1 MKQFR
6 ISLTVSILSSLAC
19 LLVLTWLLLS
29 LISFKT
35 AEKDLLNT
43 KNDEARILLAAF
55 VEVLPPSLERLA
67 ENPVI
72 RTFSARLAKEKD
84 FAGIYVGDG
93 GGKPLYIV
101 RDQRGTDSQLE
112 YTLKNGRESFAY
124 SRDGRFI
131 FRYAP
136 VYSGNRVTGAARLT
150 LSLAKAQE
158 RLRESRRLFL
168 AYFVLDFLLLL
179 GFGSFLLSRIIVV
192 PVRKLLTATARIA
205 TGDYRHVVK
214 VPGSA
219 EIAELAES
227 FNAMAEALEQN
238 RLEVERT
245 VASLEKA
252 NQELQL
258 AREETV
264 RSEKMASVGLLA
276 AGMAHEVGT
285 PLAAIIGYACILK
298 DELKDD
304 EVKADYLHRIEAEAG
319 RIDRIVRG
327 LLDYA
332 RPTQTKYEQVKVA
345 QLVVETVDLLKDQG
359 VLKSLDLSLQLS
371 ENLPIINIDPHQL
384 QQVLIN
390 LLINARDAMPAGGS
404 LGIKTSLV
412 LYDRPPI
419 HNPDS
424 GLMVVG
430 RRKGD
435 FNSAFSLASV
445 NKQRV
450 DSWLLISVMDNGE
463 GIAAENLEKIFDPF
477 FTTKEPGKGT
487 GLGLAICARIIDSFN
502 GRIIAESETGKGTV
516 ITMWLPVPKGKD

>member
-1 MKQFR
+1 MKPFR

-35 AEKDLLNT
+35 AEKDLLT
-43 KNDEARILLAAF
+43 QKNNEARVILAAF
-55 VEVLPPSLERLA
+55 VEVTPAALDALPQSSMLT
-67 ENPVI
+67 
-72 RTFSARLAKEKD
+72 TFAARLAKESD
-84 FAGIYVGDG
+84 FAGIYVVDG
-93 GGKPLYIV
+93 NGKAVYALAD
-101 RDQRGTDSQLE
+101 RAGFDR
-112 YTLKNGRESFAY
+112 TLADTVKNGREAFAY
-124 SRDGRFI
+124 SRDGRYL

-136 VYSGNRVTGAARLT
+136 IHSGDQVVGAARLT
-150 LSLAKAQE
+150 LSLAGEQE

-192 PVRKLLTATARIA
+192 PIRKLLAATKRIA
-205 TGDYRHVVK
+205 SGDYHHNVH

-227 FNAMAEALEQN
+227 FNAMAGVLERK
-238 RLEVERT
+238 RLEVEQT
-245 VASLEKA
+245 VNSLERTNK
-252 NQELQL
+252 ELQA

-285 PLAAIIGYACILK
+285 PLAAIIGYAGFLK
-298 DELKDD
+298 EELKEDD
-304 EVKADYLHRIEAEAG
+304 EKFDYVRRIEMESG

-332 RPTQTKYEQVKVA
+332 RPSPVQCEAVDSA
-345 QLVVETVDLLKDQG
+345 QLIRETVDLVCGQGILKHIT
-359 VLKSLDLSLQLS
+359 LSLQLQ
-371 ENLPIINIDPHQL
+371 EDMPAIYVDPHQL

-390 LLINARDAMPAGGS
+390 LLINARDAMPGGGS
-404 LGIKTSLV
+404 LGIKTYPARQATFSAT
-412 LYDRPPI
+412 
-419 HNPDS
+419 DS
-424 GLMVVG
+424 HRGFPVMG

-435 FNSAFSLASV
+435 FNRAFSQPLKDTWLA
-445 NKQRV
+445 
-450 DSWLLISVMDNGE
+450 ISVSDTGD
-463 GIAAENLEKIFDPF
+463 GIAPEDLGRIFDPF

-487 GLGLAICARIIDSFN
+487 GLGLAISARIIDSFA
-502 GRIIAESETGKGTV
+502 GRIVAESEPGKGTI
-516 ITMWLPVPKGKD
+516 ITIWLPIAEEVAS